1 MYYATPFSALLA
13 IIAMSGCASVQNAGT
28 ASYSVR
34 PFMSGDKAICCEVMV
49 NNGKEIAVVDAR
61 VIMKGS
67 DVEVRLYQEGV
78 VAFEGQR
85 IAAGAVK
92 TLAEDAVRAAA
103 IGGLTFTAPMLAP
116 ALGASLAAPGLPA
129 AATGAAAAVGFE
141 ELTPAD

>member
-1 MYYATPFSALLA
+1 MSYATPFFALLA

-34 PFMSGDKAICCEVMV
+34 PFMSGDKAICCEVTV

-78 VAFEGQR
+78 VAFDGQR
-85 IAAGAVK
+85 I
-92 TLAEDAVRAAA
+92 AA
-103 IGGLTFTAPMLAP
+103 IGGLTITSPMLAP
-116 ALGASLAAPGLPA
+116 ALGAWLAAPDLPA
-129 AATGAAAAVGFE
+129 AATGAAE
-141 ELTPAD
+141 